1 MSGNTA
7 WETWSTTQ
15 TFWTWPTLRWH
26 GVSALGIHTLA
37 MLLVMFPIAM
47 VVYKKVGLAFL
58 RRGWINVDLFWAVAL
73 LLLGGVA
80 TLMLI
85 LI

>member
-1 MSGNTA
+1 MTDTSVA
-7 WETWSTTQ
+7 WSI
-15 TFWTWPTLRWH
+15 
-26 GVSALGIHTLA
+26 GLGIHTLA
-37 MLLVMFPIAM
+37 MLLVMFPVAM

-73 LLLGGVA
+73 FLGGAA

-85 LI
+85 WL